1 MTDISVLIVED
12 EESFIDALQSGLT
25 REGFTVTIAR
35 DGAEALDIYER
46 LAPDLI
52 LLDVMLPKV
61 SGIDVCREI
70 RSKSNVPIIMVT
82 AKGAE
87 IDTVVGL
94 EVGADDYITKPYR
107 LRELVARMRA
117 VLRRRTGGD
126 TEVAA
131 AAPAANDVIEIGDV
145 RLDHERHEV
154 TIRGESVKLPLKE
167 FELLALLLENAGR
180 VLTRD
185 VLIDRVWG
193 SDYVGDTKT
202 LDVHVKRLRSKV
214 ESDPADPQSII
225 TIRGLGYKFEVPRQ
239 ARG

>member
-126 TEVAA
+126 TEVTA
-131 AAPAANDVIEIGDV
+131 AAPAVNDVIEIGDV